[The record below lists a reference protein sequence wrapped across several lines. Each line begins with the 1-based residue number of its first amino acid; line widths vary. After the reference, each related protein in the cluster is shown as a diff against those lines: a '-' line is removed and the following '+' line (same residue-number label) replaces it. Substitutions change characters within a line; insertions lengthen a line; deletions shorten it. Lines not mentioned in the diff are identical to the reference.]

1 MSLPRLLAA
10 GLSAASRRL
19 RFRSL
24 STAAASRPQWA
35 MVDRVAMAYKSEPPT
50 FYLAEPPHYSYL
62 MMPTDLIHTSDEPGP
77 DSHVEQLLGGMVS
90 CSSGAD
96 GLLLVACLDG
106 RVASTIVA
114 EQGGKQVRRRA
125 VVDAHVPDFT
135 YLVCNPLTGQVLRV
149 PKLWGTTKALRDSRV
164 GILTQVDRGYGLP
177 DRFVVAMHLREKK
190 MLRFRSDTGKW
201 DSTRSGWEDPLA
213 QGLKIRQET
222 VAFGGRLW
230 WVDLRYG
237 AISADP
243 FGDLTETPFVEL
255 PKDSVLPEAQG
266 DEDYLEL
273 RNYRRVGVSEG
284 RLRYVE
290 VSQREPFVLSSFT
303 LDEESRGVWTLEHRV
318 ALSRVWAAEGGGHPW
333 LPLKGDDTPQN
344 CVLDPLHANV
354 VHIIVGKHV
363 VAVDMDAGK
372 VAGSSLLPPD
382 NHRGGFI
389 PCVLGSRQIPPSK
402 GKAFHAIQYYS
413 SIVS

>member
-1 MSLPRLLAA
+1 
-10 GLSAASRRL
+10 
-19 RFRSL
+19 
-24 STAAASRPQWA
+24 
-35 MVDRVAMAYKSEPPT
+35 
-50 FYLAEPPHYSYL
+50 
-62 MMPTDLIHTSDEPGP
+62 
-77 DSHVEQLLGGMVS
+77 
-90 CSSGAD
+90 
-96 GLLLVACLDG
+96 
-106 RVASTIVA
+106 
-114 EQGGKQVRRRA
+114 
-125 VVDAHVPDFT
+125 
-135 YLVCNPLTGQVLRV
+135 
-149 PKLWGTTKALRDSRV
+149 
-164 GILTQVDRGYGLP
+164 
-177 DRFVVAMHLREKK
+177 

-201 DSTRSGWEDPLA
+201 DSTKSGWEDPRA

-255 PKDSVLPEAQG
+255 PKGSVPPEAQG
-266 DEDYLEL
+266 HEAYQQLPK
-273 RNYRRVGVSEG
+273 YRRVGVSEG

-303 LDEESRGVWTLEHRV
+303 LHEEGSGGWTLEHRV

-333 LPLKGDDTPQN
+333 RPLQGDDTPQI

-402 GKAFHAIQYYS
+402 GEVFHAIQYYS
-413 SIVS
+413 STSI

>member
-1 MSLPRLLAA
+1 MIDP
-10 GLSAASRRL
+10 
-19 RFRSL
+19 
-24 STAAASRPQWA
+24 WA
-35 MVDRVAMAYKSEPPT
+35 NPN
-50 FYLAEPPHYSYL
+50 
-62 MMPTDLIHTSDEPGP
+62 
-77 DSHVEQLLGGMVS
+77 MVS

-96 GLLLVACLDG
+96 GLLLVPCLDG

-177 DRFVVAMHLREKK
+177 DRFVVAMHFSQKN

-201 DSTRSGWEDPLA
+201 DSTKSGWEDPRA

-243 FGDLTETPFVEL
+243 FADLTETPFVEL
-255 PKDSVLPEAQG
+255 PKASVLPEAQG
-266 DEDYLEL
+266 HEAYQQL
-273 RNYRRVGVSEG
+273 RKYRRVGVSEG

-303 LDEESRGVWTLEHRV
+303 LDEESSGGWTLEHRV
-318 ALSRVWAAEGGGHPW
+318 ALSRVWAADGGGHPW
-333 LPLKGDDTPQN
+333 LPLQGNKTPQI

-354 VHIIVGKHV
+354 IHVIVGEHV
-363 VAVDMDAGK
+363 VAVDMDVGK
-372 VAGSSLLPPD
+372 VTGSSLLPPD

-389 PCVLGSRQIPPSK
+389 PCVLGSSQIPPSK
-402 GKAFHAIQYYS
+402 GKDISKNQAYADVRVHSGRNDDEYY
-413 SIVS
+413 